1 MKKIITN
8 RLMIVSIVFI
18 ILILYIIIDNNRIKI
33 VKQEVII
40 DNLPEE
46 IDRFTIL
53 QITDLHEKEFGKNQ
67 DRLIEKINSLS
78 YDVIVFTGDM
88 LKSSNSTNY
97 PPFYK
102 LIEGI
107 KDKDNALFVPGNTD
121 RYSYYLDSAVPYTK
135 SDFIIGMERRGVMLL
150 ESIYT
155 VEKGINKVYFTN
167 FEFLIQNTKSLKTDI
182 SSSDNFINQQPL
194 QYEISPSID
203 NANPDKDILIGLT
216 HYPAVDA
223 RLDYLLE
230 DSQYKV
236 RDYDLILA
244 GHYHGGQ
251 FRIPFLGAIFI
262 PEGMYP
268 RGGLLPPQDRVKGL
282 WEYRGIKQYVSA
294 GLGSS
299 DAIPFLNFRVFNT
312 PEINLITFRREK

>member
-1 MKKIITN
+1 MKKIITK
-8 RLMIVSIVFI
+8 RLMIVSTVFI
-18 ILILYIIIDNNRIKI
+18 IFILYIVIDNNRIKI

-40 DNLPEE
+40 DSLPEE

-67 DRLIEKINSLS
+67 DMLIEKINSLS

-88 LKSSNSTNY
+88 LKSSKSANY
-97 PPFYK
+97 SPFYK
-102 LIEGI
+102 LLEGLR
-107 KDKDNALFVPGNTD
+107 DKDNALFVPGNTD
-121 RYSYYLDSAVPYTK
+121 RYSYYLNSDMPYTK
-135 SDFIIGMERRGVMLL
+135 SDFIIGMERRGVKFL

-167 FEFLIQNTKSLKTDI
+167 FEFLIQNSKSLKTDI
-182 SSSDNFINQQPL
+182 SFSDNFINQKQL
-194 QYEISPSID
+194 QNEITPSKQE
-203 NANPDKDILIGLT
+203 ANTDILIGLT
-216 HYPAVDA
+216 HYPAVDV
-223 RLDYLLE
+223 RVDYLIE
-230 DSQYKV
+230 DAAYHIK
-236 RDYDLILA
+236 DYDLILA

-299 DAIPFLNFRVFNT
+299 DAISFLNFRVFNT
-312 PEINLITFRREK
+312 PEINLITLRREK

>member
-8 RLMIVSIVFI
+8 RLMFVSIVSI
-18 ILILYIIIDNNRIKI
+18 ILILYIISDNNRIKI

-40 DNLPEE
+40 DNLPKE
-46 IDRFTIL
+46 IEGFTIL

-67 DRLIEKINSLS
+67 YRLIEKINSLS

-88 LKSSNSTNY
+88 LKSSDSTNY
-97 PPFYK
+97 SPFYK
-102 LIEGI
+102 LFEGL
-107 KDKDNALFVPGNTD
+107 KNKDNALFVPGNTD
-121 RYSYYLDSAVPYTK
+121 RYSYYLNSDMPYTK
-135 SDFIIGMERRGVMLL
+135 SDFIIGMERRGVKLL

-167 FEFLIQNTKSLKTDI
+167 FEFLIQNSKSLKTDI
-182 SSSDNFINQQPL
+182 SSSDNSIILEQL
-194 QYEISPSID
+194 HYEMTPSKHK
-203 NANPDKDILIGLT
+203 ANTDILIGLT
-216 HYPAVDA
+216 HYPVVDA
-223 RLDYLLE
+223 RLDHLMDNPE
-230 DSQYKV
+230 YKV
-236 RDYDLILA
+236 KDYDLILA

-251 FRIPFLGAIFI
+251 FRIPFLGAVFI

-299 DAIPFLNFRVFNT
+299 DAIPSLNFRVFNT
-312 PEINLITFRREK
+312 PEINLITLRGEK